1 MIKPFLD
8 NESAAAIGDL
18 SVENST
24 TAVMISG
31 NLEVTRDKA
40 GLKRARTLKQLAD
53 AIVAQLEADGDLP
66 DKVATAKARV
76 EEIDN
81 PFR

>member
-24 TAVMISG
+24 IAVMISG
-31 NLEVTRDKA
+31 NLEVTRDKT
-40 GLKRARTLKQLAD
+40 GLKRARALKQLAD
-53 AIVAQLEADGDLP
+53 AMVEQLEADGELP
-66 DKVATAKARV
+66 DKVATAKEQV
-76 EEIDN
+76 KEVDN